1 MLRSVTYTFEISAV
15 DFSGE
20 WVPHKFLGKVFGQLD
35 LKRFEPSDG
44 VYWLTG
50 QLFVETA
57 RWENISRLH
66 IRPTLFLDIYLLLPT
81 CPLYHINK
89 LKYNKT
95 MCTNERGARDIW
107 TLIFLL
113 TTTWRNRMPAIYCSD
128 LPYDSWVW
136 GPHSGG
142 WLAGWCLNMEH
153 NCGLFMVML
162 FYMYAMGSKP
172 YVETCNW
179 AENICHFNK
188 KIVFF

>member
-20 WVPHKFLGKVFGQLD
+20 WVPHKFLNKVFGQLD

-44 VYWLTG
+44 GYWLTG

-57 RWENISRLH
+57 RRENISRLH
-66 IRPTLFLDIYLLLPT
+66 IRPALFLDIYLLLPT

-113 TTTWRNRMPAIYCSD
+113 TKTWRNRMPAIYCMIYHTIRGCGVHTLVDGWPVGVWTWNITVGFSWSCSSICMRWALNHTWRLVTGLKY
-128 LPYDSWVW
+128 LP
-136 GPHSGG
+136 
-142 WLAGWCLNMEH
+142 
-153 NCGLFMVML
+153 F
-162 FYMYAMGSKP
+162 
-172 YVETCNW
+172 
-179 AENICHFNK
+179 
-188 KIVFF
+188 